1 MMEEED
7 IAPDPDTAIHYITP
21 PHIEDMDLELDYD
34 LSSSSPAER
43 LHHQLGSSANEVYGA
58 EATEAALAFYLVLGI
73 SGFLVTSATLTAVY
87 LTLTKQ
93 VVFTS
98 IQYL

>member
-1 MMEEED
+1 MFVS
-7 IAPDPDTAIHYITP
+7 IIV
-21 PHIEDMDLELDYD
+21 
-34 LSSSSPAER
+34 R
-43 LHHQLGSSANEVYGA
+43 QVYGA

-93 VVFTS
+93 VVCIEDDFAS
-98 IQYL
+98 VLLCICI

>member
-1 MMEEED
+1 M
-7 IAPDPDTAIHYITP
+7 
-21 PHIEDMDLELDYD
+21 
-34 LSSSSPAER
+34 R
-43 LHHQLGSSANEVYGA
+43 QVYGA